1 MLLGGFLKISG
12 EMRNWGRWSDI
23 VVVRLPNIISVG
35 ILEKILSIIVFEL
48 EVTLVAWIMYGR
60 NIDEARKSKNSL
72 VGECCSYF
80 ERSTYWPFKIALAL
94 IDLSKLIYCSYF
106 LQK

>member
-1 MLLGGFLKISG
+1 M
-12 EMRNWGRWSDI
+12 
-23 VVVRLPNIISVG
+23 
-35 ILEKILSIIVFEL
+35 LEKILSIMVFES
-48 EVTLVAWIMYGR
+48 EVTLAGWIMYGK

-72 VGECCSYF
+72 VGGCCSYF

-94 IDLSKLIYCSYF
+94 IDLSKLIYCSCF